1 MLDFA
6 EFSELL
12 VSLTE
17 DVRGPTGVPPPSAQ
31 ARDAPLATW
40 HATPS
45 QARSLLPPRRLCVQA
60 VEAQRAKGLTELLD
74 LTLEMVSQVD
84 TKSE

>member
-31 ARDAPLATW
+31 ARRPPATW

-45 QARSLLPPRRLCVQA
+45 QARSLFPPRRLCVQA